1 MYIYIYIYIYIKLP
15 SLNALFERMSGYLFQ
30 LLGRSWSPPTMI
42 EDPVVW
48 RKREYNKIADFIV
61 NCTMDCRED
70 LHEDCEPPLP
80 YDRQRVNYICHSDGG
95 MRAGNCS
102 AAAWYLEAV
111 VTTDKA
117 GAITFPVAMPLEL
130 SEGPSP

>member
-1 MYIYIYIYIYIKLP
+1 
-15 SLNALFERMSGYLFQ
+15 
-30 LLGRSWSPPTMI
+30 MI

-48 RKREYNKIADFIV
+48 RKREYNKIAEFIV

-70 LHEDCEPPLP
+70 LHEDCEPPLQ

-95 MRAGNCS
+95 TRAENCS

-117 GAITFPVAMPLEL
+117 GAITFPVAMRGLFLEN
-130 SEGPSP
+130 PVSPFMAEALALEDGLAYLAKFTLE